1 MFLLFILSYKA
12 AHFTLLRHHQ
22 PFPPDQYAVIV
33 RAGTMKQTK
42 LIGARAR
49 KNWTL
54 EQAAERIGCTPNTL
68 NRWELGKFSPSA
80 FYRARLSEVYGV
92 PWEVLDLGS
101 D

>member
-1 MFLLFILSYKA
+1 
-12 AHFTLLRHHQ
+12 
-22 PFPPDQYAVIV
+22 
-33 RAGTMKQTK
+33 MKQTK

-101 D
+101 DATGYNAIALSPFTELETVDIIRSRREILQ